1 MKKLMFVFSL
11 LVFGAFSV
19 NAQSCSKGKKAAC
32 CKSKAKT
39 AATLKGDVTDTAVA
53 SAYMEAA
60 EAAASADENIMKR
73 VCAKSGSVGYFA
85 KNVCSKSGKVSYKE
99 VNYNEDLKA
108 FVNVSPS
115 EVQSAM
121 MEGEVINVSGNTD
134 TPAPKAKKACCKG
147 GAKKACSKKT
157 DSES

>member
-11 LVFGAFSV
+11 LIFGAFSV
-19 NAQSCSKGKKAAC
+19 SAQSCSKGKKAAC

-39 AATLKGDVTDTAVA
+39 AATAVKADATDTAVA

-60 EAAASADENIMKR
+60 EAAATADENIMKR
-73 VCAKSGSVGYFA
+73 VCDKTGSVGYYE
-85 KNVCSKSGKVSYKE
+85 KNVCSKSGKVSYNE
-99 VNYNEDLKA
+99 VNYSDDLKA

-121 MEGEVINVSGNTD
+121 MEGSVINVSGNTD

-147 GAKKACSKKT
+147 KKACDKKT
-157 DSES
+157 DSKS

>member
-1 MKKLMFVFSL
+1 MKKLMFICSL

-32 CKSKAKT
+32 CKSKAK
-39 AATLKGDVTDTAVA
+39 AAAVKGDASETAVA

-60 EAAASADENIMKR
+60 EAAANADENIMKR
-73 VCAKSGSVGYFA
+73 VCEKTGSVGYYE

-99 VNYNEDLKA
+99 VNYNEDLKK

-134 TPAPKAKKACCKG
+134 DAKAPKAKKACCKG
-147 GAKKACSKKT
+147 KKKSCSKKT